1 MSISMSTRKTRRETE
16 IIPGCAT
23 APTRDR
29 KLGLSRRCALGFAAL
44 AAAAGLLATVS
55 CSSDTG
61 DKEPTVTVQ
70 VAAVEKTVIQHT
82 IQTQAIL
89 FPRQQAAIVPKISAP
104 VQKFLVKR
112 GSPVHEGELLAV
124 LENRDLSAAAQDT
137 QGAYRQQEALH
148 KITTSASLPEEIK
161 KAEGDAQQAQLALDA
176 QEKIF
181 QSRQQLFDQGALPRK
196 ELDQSRVDVTQARNQ
211 YGIAKQHLDTLMAT
225 GKQQELEAAAGQLES
240 AKGKYLG
247 AQAQLSYS
255 EIRSPIDGVITDRP
269 LYPGEMAAAGT
280 ALLTVMDISSV
291 IAKAHI
297 PQADAAMLK
306 VGDTGSMTVPGF
318 DQPIEGKVTIVSP
331 ALDPNST
338 TVEVWLEAKNP
349 KHALKP
355 GTSVQLSLTAQTV
368 KDALVVPA
376 SSVITT
382 PDGATAVMLAGSD
395 GRAHQK
401 AVKLGIRNG
410 DDVQILDGVTAADK
424 VVATGAYGLPDKTK
438 IKIEAA
444 PAEGSSE
451 GAKTPP
457 EGSKAPSEASSEK

>member
-1 MSISMSTRKTRRETE
+1 MRMKHTETSTSPACHRQD
-16 IIPGCAT
+16 G
-23 APTRDR
+23 
-29 KLGLSRRCALGFAAL
+29 ALRHCMLVLAGL
-44 AAAAGLLATVS
+44 AAAVGMLNTVG
-55 CSSDTG
+55 CSSDKG

-70 VAAVEKTVIQHT
+70 VAAVEKTTIQHT
-82 IQTQAIL
+82 ITTQAIL

-137 QGAYRQQEALH
+137 GGSYKQAEAAYE
-148 KITTSASLPEEIK
+148 TTTAASLPEEIQ
-161 KAEGDAQQAQLALDA
+161 KAEAEEQQAKQALDA
-176 QEKIF
+176 QEKVF
-181 QSRQQLFDQGALPRK
+181 ESRQQLFDQGALPRK
-196 ELDQSRVDVTQARNQ
+196 ELDQSRVDITTARNQ
-211 YGIAKQHLDTLMAT
+211 YAIAKKHLDSLMAI
-225 GKQQELEAAAGQLES
+225 GKQQALKSAAGQLES

-255 EIRSPIDGVITDRP
+255 EIRSPIDGVVTDRP

-280 ALLTVMDISSV
+280 PLLTVMDISSV

-297 PQADAAMLK
+297 PQGDAAALK
-306 VGDTGSMTVPGF
+306 VGDKGTMTVPGI
-318 DQPIEGKVTIVSP
+318 DEPIEGKVTVVSP

-338 TVEVWLEAKNP
+338 TVEIWLEAKNP
-349 KHALKP
+349 KHTLKP

-382 PDGATAVMLAGSD
+382 PDGTTAVMLAGPD

-410 DDVQILDGVTAADK
+410 DDVQILDGVTASDK

-438 IKIEAA
+438 IKVEAAEA
-444 PAEGSSE
+444 PAEGASQGS
-451 GAKTPP
+451 K
-457 EGSKAPSEASSEK
+457 EGSKAPSEGSSEK